1 MSVGAEE
8 LVDAS
13 GTQANERRLEGGEA
27 TVFMEVAASREG
39 EAAAAGHEGD
49 SQSQRQGGIRI

>member
-1 MSVGAEE
+1 VGAEE
-8 LVDAS
+8 LVGAS

-27 TVFMEVAASREG
+27 TAFMEVAASREG

-49 SQSQRQGGIRI
+49 S